1 MHGLV
6 PWVFGTLYNC
16 WTKLRSSNSWWSQ
29 ETRWLYPPES
39 SGLDKRRGKKS
50 HVRFLAKWWP
60 LSKSERLSSVLGEI
74 SYLGF
79 LSSQLLIAVCSK
91 ERGHTSLFKIFF
103 VQEDFFLRTLELYM
117 LLTESELEMAMN
129 LNCHPLLQLKLQS
142 LGNVICDS

>member
-1 MHGLV
+1 MAWSLGFLELCITAEQNCVLPIHDGAKKQDDYIHLRAVGLIKE
-6 PWVFGTLYNC
+6 G
-16 WTKLRSSNSWWSQ
+16 
-29 ETRWLYPPES
+29 
-39 SGLDKRRGKKS
+39 GKKS